1 MQVTMTMEEYEELK
15 NQDEV
20 RNTYESKIEYLKNKY
35 KIELIKLQMENDK
48 LRSELDEYRRL
59 G

>member
-15 NQDEV
+15 NQDKV

>member
-20 RNTYESKIEYLKNKY
+20 RNTYESKTEYLKNKY